1 LSIIQD
7 KFLLNELKTGNA
19 DAYELLF
26 KKYYKL
32 LSIQAFYI
40 IEDEMEAEDMVQSL
54 FLEIWEKKLYH
65 NINSSLKSY
74 LQMTVKNRCLKI
86 LAQRK
91 TLSTRI
97 DNYTYSLAH
106 SEEHDPEELQ
116 STEHKIINTLQEL
129 PRQRQQAFTLV
140 YLKDKKYKET
150 ADEMG
155 ISINSVKSHL
165 KLAITEL
172 RKKLKDFK

>member
-1 LSIIQD
+1 MSTIQD
-7 KFLLNELKTGNA
+7 KILLDELKAGNA
-19 DAYELLF
+19 LAYEVLF

-40 IEDEMEAEDMVQSL
+40 INDETDAEDLVQNL
-54 FLEIWEKKLYH
+54 FLEIWERELYH

-91 TLSTRI
+91 TMLKRI
-97 DNYTYSLAH
+97 DNYTYSIAH
-106 SEEHDPEELQ
+106 PEAQDPEELQ
-116 STEHKIINTLQEL
+116 CSENKINNVLKEL

-140 YLKDKKYKET
+140 YLKDKKYRET

-165 KLAITEL
+165 KLAIVEL
-172 RKKLKDFK
+172 RKKLNDIK